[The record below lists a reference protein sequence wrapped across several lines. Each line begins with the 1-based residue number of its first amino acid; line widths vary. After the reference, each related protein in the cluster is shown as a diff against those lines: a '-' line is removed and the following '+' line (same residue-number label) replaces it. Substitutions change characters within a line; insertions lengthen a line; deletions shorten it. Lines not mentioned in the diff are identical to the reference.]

1 MNLRHWTR
9 SAPTP
14 EEAWSRN
21 LTILL
26 TAIFIEEIGWSL
38 TAPFLPLYVRELG
51 IGDPKEAALWAGL
64 VMGPSLAI
72 GCAMTPVWAGLADRF
87 GSKLIL
93 LRALV
98 ALAVANFAV
107 GLVGSV
113 EQLVAVRLVA
123 AFFTGLVPL
132 SYAVITSAAPQ
143 ATLAQSVALLQTVTI
158 AAASLG
164 PLIGGLMV
172 DRIGLRPGYFCAAA
186 LCVCGLLLVLVAF
199 HNPLPAAPASAW
211 EAPRRG
217 LRTAVV
223 TLLPLVAILFLVQT
237 IDRSFQPLI
246 PAYVEELG
254 GAAAGGVGFWSGL
267 TVSLAGAA
275 MAIAANAMARLSRRT
290 SPVRLLLFALG
301 GGALCCAPIAAL
313 GSVWQLTVTR
323 TLLSLAAGGA
333 PTLIF
338 TVGSA
343 LGLARGSIGRSSVL
357 VMGQQMGGAVGPL
370 LGGAVA
376 QWSLRG
382 VFAVNAALYLATL
395 LFAGMVMRR
404 RPRQDRLGAVTK

>member
-1 MNLRHWTR
+1 
-9 SAPTP
+9 
-14 EEAWSRN
+14 
-21 LTILL
+21 
-26 TAIFIEEIGWSL
+26 
-38 TAPFLPLYVRELG
+38 
-51 IGDPKEAALWAGL
+51 
-64 VMGPSLAI
+64 
-72 GCAMTPVWAGLADRF
+72 
-87 GSKLIL
+87 
-93 LRALV
+93 ALV

-113 EQLVAVRLVA
+113 EQLLAVRLAA

-132 SYAVITSAAPQ
+132 SYAIITSAAPQ
-143 ATLAQSVALLQTVTI
+143 ATLAQSVARLQTVTI

-172 DRIGLRPGYFCAAA
+172 DRVGVRPGYFCAAA
-186 LCVCGLLLVLVAF
+186 LCVCGLLLVLLAF
-199 HNPLPAAPASAW
+199 HNPPPAGSASAS
-211 EAPRRG
+211 EAPRRS
-217 LRTAVV
+217 LRTAIV
-223 TLLPLVAILFLVQT
+223 TLLPLVTILFLVQS

-254 GAAAGGVGFWSGL
+254 GAAGGVGFWSGL

-290 SPVRLLLFALG
+290 SPVRLLQFALG
-301 GGALCCAPIAAL
+301 GGALCCAPIGAL

-338 TVGSA
+338 TIGST

-370 LGGAVA
+370 MGGVVA

-395 LFAGMVMRR
+395 LFASLVVRR
-404 RPRQDRLGAVTK
+404 RPRQDR